1 MSKSKLSITKDL
13 QPLLLKDA
21 GLKKLVDGKIFPLY
35 APEDTDGDFVIY
47 ARTDYGSQLTMMG
60 VADEW
65 CEVTYNAVSKVYLTS
80 LAIAER
86 IRAVLQD
93 VTVDGEPIILGKTRE
108 DFVGEGNQLRY
119 VQILPFE
126 IGKNTAE

>member
-1 MSKSKLSITKDL
+1 
-13 QPLLLKDA
+13 
-21 GLKKLVDGKIFPLY
+21 
-35 APEDTDGDFVIY
+35 
-47 ARTDYGSQLTMMG
+47 MMG

-65 CEVTYNAVSKVYLTS
+65 CEVTYNAVSKVYLTN

-108 DFVGEGNQLRY
+108 DFMGEGNQLRY